1 MHFGVYLYFNLEG
14 GKIERYYDQRLD
26 DIGFNR
32 DEGLP
37 VTRQGEVSKLL
48 PYPGRFY
55 ASCNAGYSGLS
66 TVMCH
71 NGLGWHEIY
80 RSGTAGLPITDMYI
94 QAIPGNEYADRLWFS
109 EGSGV
114 IALPIAITPI
124 RQYQY
129 NYHGYTATDTDG
141 YIETSWVDF
150 DLKDVNKYFHSITVF
165 SDHTGTMKTT
175 NEYDINIY
183 FKVDGDADWTH
194 AGICKAVTS
203 TELDLKYPSKPGE
216 HNVSGKK
223 IKFKIALNPRTQ
235 YYTPRLKAI
244 VVNGVL
250 RMPVK
255 RSWSITFML
264 EPMKDLNDRMLSDT
278 TTSLTQT
285 QKTAGTYNLYER
297 LFDWA
302 NSETSA
308 NPLLMRTNDYTTDN
322 KYVFIDPASISSFQ
336 AVSIVGDGSGN
347 KSYRHVG
354 QLTLY
359 EV

>member
-1 MHFGVYLYFNLEG
+1 
-14 GKIERYYDQRLD
+14 
-26 DIGFNR
+26 
-32 DEGLP
+32 
-37 VTRQGEVSKLL
+37 
-48 PYPGRFY
+48 
-55 ASCNAGYSGLS
+55 
-66 TVMCH
+66 
-71 NGLGWHEIY
+71 
-80 RSGTAGLPITDMYI
+80 MYI

-141 YIETSWVDF
+141 YIETSWIDF

-165 SDHTGTMKTT
+165 SDHTGEMKST

-203 TELDLKYPSKPGE
+203 TELDLKYPGKPGE

-223 IKFKIALNPRTQ
+223 IKFKIAMNPRTQ

-264 EPMKDLNDRMLSDT
+264 EPMIDLNARNLSDT
-278 TTSLTQT
+278 TTGLTVA

-302 NSETSA
+302 NSETSS

-322 KYVFIDPASISSFQ
+322 KYVFIDPASISTFQ
-336 AVSIVGDGSGN
+336 AVQIMGDGSGN